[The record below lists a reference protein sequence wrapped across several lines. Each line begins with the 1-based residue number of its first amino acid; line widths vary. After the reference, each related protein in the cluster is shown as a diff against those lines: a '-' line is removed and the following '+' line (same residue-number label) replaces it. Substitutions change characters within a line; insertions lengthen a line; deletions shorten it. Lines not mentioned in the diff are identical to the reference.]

1 MFQILYRIIVDS
13 RLRYLQDLITINHVT
28 GFP

>member
-1 MFQILYRIIVDS
+1 MFQILYRRTVDS
-13 RLRYLQDLITINHVT
+13 RLRYLQDLIAINHVT